1 MQLKPIKSKKH
12 KGQIGGIGELPLAI
26 IMLVVIGIILVI
38 GAQITGTI
46 QDDITDT
53 TSAEYNAT
61 VDVLDSI
68 DTTSGWLPTLALV
81 IIAGVI
87 ISVLFGALVYS
98 IVKRR

>member
-1 MQLKPIKSKKH
+1 MPSYKRS
-12 KGQIGGIGELPLAI
+12 GGIGGIGELPLAI

-46 QDDITDT
+46 QDDITDN

-61 VDVLDSI
+61 VDVLDSV

-98 IVKRR
+98 LVRRR